1 MPGAEIVII
10 TQGGGG
16 NRVNVEYA
24 TPYSIASGDTVENE
38 SAGAKELH
46 FTSAK
51 TGVASVIPLAGY
63 SGHQFDEAGT
73 VAVYQ

>member
-16 NRVNVEYA
+16 NRINAEYG
-24 TPYSIASGDTVENE
+24 TPYSVAAGDTAENE
-38 SAGAKELH
+38 GAGAKELL
-46 FTSAK
+46 FT
-51 TGVASVIPLAGY
+51 TGSGTSVIPLAGY
-63 SGHQFDEAGT
+63 SGHEFTEAGT

>member
-1 MPGAEIVII
+1 MSGTAIVII

-16 NRVNVEYA
+16 NRINVEYG
-24 TPYSIASGDTVENE
+24 TPYSVASGDTVENE
-38 SAGAKELH
+38 GSGAKEIH
-46 FTSAK
+46 YTSAK
-51 TGVASVIPLAGY
+51 SGSSSVIPLAGY